1 MFAPADF
8 QGNIG
13 LMFKFSHMHI
23 LLAILKVFV
32 YNEE

>member
-13 LMFKFSHMHI
+13 LMFKFSHI